1 MKIRSIF
8 ITSLFFFTA
17 SCALTDLEAASA
29 TPAPPAPC
37 SITEHLQTCYV
48 LHCLWTAL
56 YGPENPLGALV
67 HTYEQAVTVL
77 AHTQKAAATK
87 RSRSLPTIIFNIQEQ
102 LAQIHAQATELINQ
116 YNLTTP
122 LPPVDLATLTPPPP
136 PSYTATPLPSTTP
149 TSSDT
154 ATQQLL
160 ALLQQLPQQ
169 PYMHSQSPGTAIK
182 EQLLLFG
189 IGILVLAGITYGIQR
204 TINKNT
210 QLLKKQLKTIN
221 EACVKEHGNGKSS
234 GMIGQLECQL
244 KQLPKQQG
252 HL

>member
-1 MKIRSIF
+1 
-8 ITSLFFFTA
+8 
-17 SCALTDLEAASA
+17 
-29 TPAPPAPC
+29 
-37 SITEHLQTCYV
+37 
-48 LHCLWTAL
+48 L

-87 RSRSLPTIIFNIQEQ
+87 RSRSLPTIIFTIQEQ

-122 LPPVDLATLTPPPP
+122 LPPVDMATLTPPPP
-136 PSYTATPLPSTTP
+136 TSYTATPLPSTTP
-149 TSSDT
+149 TSSDA

-169 PYMHSQSPGTAIK
+169 PYMHSQSPGTALK

-189 IGILVLAGITYGIQR
+189 IGILVLAGVTYGIKR
-204 TINKNT
+204 TLSKNT
-210 QLLKKQLKTIN
+210 RLLKKQLQTIN
-221 EACVKEHGNGKSS
+221 RACVQKHGNGTSS
-234 GMIGQLECQL
+234 GMIGQLACQL
-244 KQLPKQQG
+244 EQLPQSQG
-252 HL
+252 TL